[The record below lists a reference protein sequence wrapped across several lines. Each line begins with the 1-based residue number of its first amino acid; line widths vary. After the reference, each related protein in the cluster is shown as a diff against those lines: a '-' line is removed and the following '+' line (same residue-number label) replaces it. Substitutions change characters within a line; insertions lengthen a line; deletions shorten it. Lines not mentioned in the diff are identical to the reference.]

1 MAERL
6 RCNDCHRIR
15 HAGAA
20 LGRRLMIIPLWE
32 KAPSPPLVFTDYIF
46 LTQSFSPS
54 VGIRSSRELHPEYAI
69 SKALVCISVWN
80 IRVGDLSTWC
90 HVKHQLGS
98 KARQGLQTS
107 TTSLVP
113 PNTLLNVLVCQ
124 HGNYFSFI
132 SRRLIVVRN
141 LWSLGQFGVYGAKEH
156 QILAIIK
163 NHKKNQVHVYQS
175 INEAENWK
183 LLLARWIILFE
194 LKDAIVPSG
203 PMPSYWWR
211 VYFYKVATKY
221 LTRLSPPLK
230 DSFIFDR
237 FPINKSPKSSNK

>member
-1 MAERL
+1 MEERL
-6 RCNDCHRIR
+6 RCNDCHHIR

-46 LTQSFSPS
+46 LTHSFSPS
-54 VGIRSSRELHPEYAI
+54 VGIRSSKELHPEYAI

-80 IRVGDLSTWC
+80 VRVGDLSTWC

-107 TTSLVP
+107 TTSLAP
-113 PNTLLNVLVCQ
+113 PSTLLNVLVCQ

-163 NHKKNQVHVYQS
+163 NHKK
-175 INEAENWK
+175 
-183 LLLARWIILFE
+183 
-194 LKDAIVPSG
+194 
-203 PMPSYWWR
+203 
-211 VYFYKVATKY
+211 
-221 LTRLSPPLK
+221 
-230 DSFIFDR
+230 
-237 FPINKSPKSSNK
+237 KSSPLLPVDKRGGKLKIVTGKMNNFIWVKRCNCTLGTHAILLMESIFL